1 MRGPR
6 KGSVVTLCTRR
17 GEEVAELSTTCVCR
31 SGLDF
36 CFQACADPHALGP
49 GECSGHASWSLLV
62 RQYYIPVRRGCMLT
76 CVNKIRAAT
85 VAAAAA
91 GRWREALGRVARIR
105 GSASPCGF
113 SSGPKTARPSAV
125 FCSGPRRPERTLARA
140 RTLARSSPGNAFRVP
155 GGVLGKQRAFR
166 LRLPPGREAGP
177 AIVVSASIG
186 EPHWPPQGGARQN
199 RN

>member
-1 MRGPR
+1 
-6 KGSVVTLCTRR
+6 
-17 GEEVAELSTTCVCR
+17 
-31 SGLDF
+31 
-36 CFQACADPHALGP
+36 
-49 GECSGHASWSLLV
+49 
-62 RQYYIPVRRGCMLT
+62 MLT

-199 RN
+199 RNCESIGTILSLSWKLLRAFDSRVSGVRCAGSACEETGELRLALELAITFLKPVPGDLGR